1 MATIGN
7 KIWNAIANPTVR
19 LPITTEFPLTGKTLG
34 VAYVVGF
41 ILFVVGSFLPIG
53 LFLGGIYLLTQ
64 LDDPRPVEGILN
76 LLFFRD
82 GQPKPYTLA
91 GLMAASFLS
100 GFAMQMWYLSRLLR
114 KRGYTLLGVV
124 GLKTDAMRGRTG
136 FHTAWAIFWRAL
148 VTFGVVIVV
157 EQIIGYFVTGPE
169 QPTIEF
175 ARRLADGSMWVF
187 FVIAAIGA
195 PLLEEFAFRG
205 ILFQALRATFHRYR
219 EAATGATADGAKP
232 VGRIG
237 MFLGRNLLTTSGRAE
252 LWSVMVS
259 GMVFS
264 LWHMQFH
271 PLQVILL
278 FGMGCVLAEVFRRT
292 GTLWT
297 AIALHALNNGVAV
310 AVLWASQV

>member
-1 MATIGN
+1 MSTL
-7 KIWNAIANPTVR
+7 KKCWNAFAHPVVR
-19 LPITTEFPLTGKTLG
+19 LPISTEFPLTGKTLG

-41 ILFVVGSFLPIG
+41 ILFVVGSFLPVG
-53 LFLGGIYLLTQ
+53 LFVGGIYLLTQ
-64 LDDPRPVEGILN
+64 LEDPRLFEGLLN

-82 GQPKPYTLA
+82 GNPKPYTLA
-91 GLMAASFLS
+91 GLMAASFLC

-124 GLKTDAMRGRTG
+124 GLKTDSLRGRNG
-136 FHTAWAIFWRAL
+136 FHTAWSIFWRAA
-148 VTFGVVIVV
+148 VTFAGVIIV
-157 EQIIGYFVTGPE
+157 EQVIGYFIRGPE

-195 PLLEEFAFRG
+195 PLFEEFVFRG

-219 EAATGATADGAKP
+219 EAATSATANGAKP

-237 MFLGRNLLTTSGRAE
+237 KFLGRTLLTTSGRAE
-252 LWSVMVS
+252 VWSVMVS

-271 PLQVILL
+271 PVQVLLL